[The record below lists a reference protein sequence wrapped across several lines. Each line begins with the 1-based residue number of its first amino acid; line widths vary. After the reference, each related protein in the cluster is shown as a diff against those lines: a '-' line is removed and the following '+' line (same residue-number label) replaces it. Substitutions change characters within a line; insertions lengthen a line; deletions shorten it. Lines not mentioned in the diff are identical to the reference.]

1 MFSYPINSNCCS
13 SCVSLRKRFYIPPS
27 QWIVIEG
34 TFSRTVGYNHIVSS
48 GTTVPSVSHHIVSSD
63 RVSRPGMGILCSN
76 ILSRATGVSICRD
89 SAGIYIFQNM
99 SWGWEM
105 RVRRYDQVL
114 PRVKQHLFKLSFCR
128 FSIMCHY
135 HISPHPACYAA
146 IWSKS
151 GFYWF
156 IKVLQ
161 VLYGINITTSHHF
174 IVCFKWHRGVHAL
187 VGKGWKH
194 MNCMS
199 KVKSWK
205 LKVKSWSA
213 MLSWNQFWQQ
223 AFILSPPKP
232 KLMQLDPYY
241 ILPPEWKQW
250 KRLSW
255 NVGIDLIE
263 IKILCNPTHVE
274 STVWTPVDYLFQLSR
289 SFQQYLNQMRSGYQ
303 YLIRKNIW
311 PVSDIRMSW
320 TICINPPSIT
330 SQSV

>member
-27 QWIVIEG
+27 QWIVTDG

-105 RVRRYDQVL
+105 RVRRYDQVW

-174 IVCFKWHRGVHAL
+174 IVCFKWHRGVHWLEKAENTWTACQ
-187 VGKGWKH
+187 K
-194 MNCMS
+194 S
-199 KVKSWK
+199 KVESWK
-205 LKVKSWSA
+205 SKVEVQCWVETNFDSRHSFSLLQSQSLCNSTLIIYYHLSENNEKDWVEMLALIWLKSKSYA
-213 MLSWNQFWQQ
+213 TRPMLSPQCGPLWTTYSNSAAPFSN
-223 AFILSPPKP
+223 IS
-232 KLMQLDPYY
+232 
-241 ILPPEWKQW
+241 
-250 KRLSW
+250 
-255 NVGIDLIE
+255 
-263 IKILCNPTHVE
+263 IKCGQDI
-274 STVWTPVDYLFQLSR
+274 
-289 SFQQYLNQMRSGYQ
+289 
-303 YLIRKNIW
+303 NI
-311 PVSDIRMSW
+311 
-320 TICINPPSIT
+320 
-330 SQSV
+330 